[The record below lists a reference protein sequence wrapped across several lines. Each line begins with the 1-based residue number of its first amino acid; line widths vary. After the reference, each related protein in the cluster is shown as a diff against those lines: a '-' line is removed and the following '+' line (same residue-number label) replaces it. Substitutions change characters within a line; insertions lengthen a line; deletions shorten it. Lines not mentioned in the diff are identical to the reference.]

1 MVQGDIVKRMWSKNS
16 QISEHNDILDI
27 WDTGSHIFERWPNGD
42 ELYWKVI
49 SREECDNGFTE
60 ILEQQSAWQ
69 TPGQVIRKEQIPLVR
84 YSASEFQLGSWKIE
98 QVAHRVVHEQKKP
111 IHVNKKPFNKRHTK
125 APSNKDVNKSR

>member
-1 MVQGDIVKRMWSKNS
+1 MVQGDIVKRIWSKKS

-60 ILEQQSAWQ
+60 ILEQEAVWK
-69 TPGQVIRKEQIPLVR
+69 TPGHVIRKEQIPLVR
-84 YSASEFQLGSWKIE
+84 HSASEFQLGSWKIE
-98 QVAHRVVHEQKKP
+98 QVVDRVALINEQKNP
-111 IHVNKKPFNKRHTK
+111 IHVNKKPFNKRY
-125 APSNKDVNKSR
+125 AKDLNKSR